1 MPNRRLRLMAS
12 PMTSHSPPS
21 LTRRLLIA
29 GLAGVAL
36 PRLAGA
42 VNDGVHQR
50 ALRFPADFGSHP
62 DTRTEWW
69 YVTGELHAGDAVF
82 GFQVTFFR
90 SSTGIGG
97 DHPSRFTARE
107 ILFAH
112 AAVSDI
118 AGGHL
123 RHDQR
128 IAREGFGVAQAK
140 LDDTEV
146 RLRDWHIARSGSVNA
161 SRYDIT
167 ARSEPGGFALAL
179 SMDASR
185 IVLQGNAGYS
195 VKGRKPGE
203 ASHYYSRPQMEVGGT
218 LTLDGKER
226 SVTGRAWL
234 DHEWSNA
241 YMDSEAAGW
250 DWIGINL
257 DKGESLM
264 AFRMRRSDG
273 TALYAGGSWT
283 DAQGHTRNFTPDEV
297 RFTPGRAWTSPRS
310 RGKYPMEWT
319 IEIPNG
325 RYTVKAL
332 MDDQEMDSRG
342 STGAYYWEGLS
353 ELADAAGQR
362 VGRGYL
368 EMTGYAEPIKL

>member
-1 MPNRRLRLMAS
+1 MPPL
-12 PMTSHSPPS
+12 H
-21 LTRRLLIA
+21 RRLLLAAAA
-29 GLAGVAL
+29 GMAV
-36 PRLAGA
+36 PRLAWPA
-42 VNDGVHQR
+42 NQGVHPR

-69 YVTGELHAGDAVF
+69 YVTGELAAGDKTF

-90 SSTGIGG
+90 SATGLAG
-97 DHPSRFTARE
+97 DHPSRFAARQ

-118 AGGHL
+118 GAGHL

-140 LDDTEV
+140 EGDTAV
-146 RLRDWHIARSGSVNA
+146 RLRDWHMARTGSVEA
-161 SRYDIT
+161 SRYEIA
-167 ARSEPGGFALAL
+167 ARSEAGGFALDL
-179 SMDASR
+179 SMNAPR
-185 IVLQGNAGYS
+185 LVLQGDAGYS

-203 ASHYYSRPQMEVGGT
+203 ASHYYSRPQLEVTGT
-218 LTLDGKER
+218 LTLDGKPA

-234 DHEWSNA
+234 DHEWSDA
-241 YMDSEAAGW
+241 YMDAEAVGW

-257 DKGESLM
+257 DKGEALM
-264 AFRMRRSDG
+264 AFRMRRADG
-273 TALYAGGSWT
+273 VPLYAGGSWT
-283 DAQGHTRNFTPDEV
+283 DAQGRTRNFAPGDV
-297 RFTPGRAWTSPRS
+297 RFTPGRVWTSPRS

-319 IEIPNG
+319 IAIPNG
-325 RYTVKAL
+325 RYTVKSL
-332 MDDQEMDSRG
+332 LDDQEMDSRG

-353 ELADAAGQR
+353 ELSDGAGHR

-368 EMTGYAEPIKL
+368 EMTGYVEALKL